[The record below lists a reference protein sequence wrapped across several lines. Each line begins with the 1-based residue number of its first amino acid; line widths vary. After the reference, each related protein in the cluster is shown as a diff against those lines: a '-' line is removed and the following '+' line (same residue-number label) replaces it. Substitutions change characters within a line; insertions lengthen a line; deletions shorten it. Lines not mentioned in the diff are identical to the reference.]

1 MRRGID
7 FVIGDHPRDHL
18 PDRSGFAAAARD
30 IARIE
35 PVEAGVGVVGALLFG
50 HQQRKAIALGERR
63 PAGAEVV
70 SGRGLAAAVQ
80 DDDERARTRQLLRH
94 IGEHFER
101 AGIGAKFAD
110 FNERTLLRRRSS
122 SAIDSQAIEPVQ
134 LREMA
139 QEFDVLRER
148 QESSWGDCVGR
159 LFLIQLYSE
168 QIVAAL
174 QNKKAVHCHSPQ
186 SNFRR

>member
-1 MRRGID
+1 M
-7 FVIGDHPRDHL
+7 IGDHPRDHL
-18 PDRSGFAAAARD
+18 PDRSGLATAARD

-35 PVEAGVGVVGALLFG
+35 PVETGVGVVHGLLLG
-50 HQQRKAIALGERR
+50 HQQRKSVAFGERR

-80 DDDERARTRQLLRH
+80 DDDERGRARQRRRR

-101 AGIGAKFAD
+101 AGIGAESAD
-110 FNERTLLRRRSS
+110 FDQRTPPRRRSA

-134 LREMA
+134 LREMT

-148 QESSWGDCVGR
+148 QRWLLGR
-159 LFLIQLYSE
+159 LC
-168 QIVAAL
+168 
-174 QNKKAVHCHSPQ
+174 KAVVLINHVT
-186 SNFRR
+186 